1 MVSKKTYIMLFSIL
15 AIFTGVVLFFGATYE
30 QGYFSIIIDPVHKL
44 TYRNNKWNFDNE
56 NLGVADRGYE
66 IYDETGYIGK
76 YTVTNIASKKRWFI
90 YDKNMS
96 EVSKTGEI
104 FGFKSNLDYEYVS
117 LEVSSLTASDEQYIT
132 NALEEN
138 NLNIDQANSFST
150 KYIVDL
156 DGDNNKD
163 TVLVSNLSYDSSY
176 ESSSYAI
183 IVAIVKNKEYTLYVK
198 GRENDSGYETPFV
211 NVVAIFDIKKDG
223 YKEMIIKET
232 FFGESNSC
240 ASVIEFD
247 KNGFKKH
254 LKC

>member
-1 MVSKKTYIMLFSIL
+1 M
-15 AIFTGVVLFFGATYE
+15 
-30 QGYFSIIIDPVHKL
+30 
-44 TYRNNKWNFDNE
+44 
-56 NLGVADRGYE
+56 
-66 IYDETGYIGK
+66 
-76 YTVTNIASKKRWFI
+76 
-90 YDKNMS
+90 
-96 EVSKTGEI
+96 
-104 FGFKSNLDYEYVS
+104 
-117 LEVSSLTASDEQYIT
+117 
-132 NALEEN
+132 
-138 NLNIDQANSFST
+138 NIDQANSYST

-183 IVAIVKNKEYTLYVK
+183 IVAIIKNKEYTLYVK
-198 GRENDSGYETPFV
+198 GRENDSGYETPFI